1 MKKIIMSSISDM
13 YKYIGGYIIC
23 WVAVK
28 WYMAVD
34 LPYIILPIIGI
45 NYNPKM
51 AEIFYII
58 SAIFGT
64 ILTITSLGI
73 SVGYIIGCIKDVKKY
88 RED

>member
-1 MKKIIMSSISDM
+1 MKKIILFISDM

-23 WVAVK
+23 WVVVK

-58 SAIFGT
+58 SVILGA
-64 ILTITSLGI
+64 ILTIMALGT

-88 RED
+88 REN